1 MATSVVGRFMA
12 GPFACTVLAKT
23 RISRTGIVVI
33 NVLFFTVNTS
43 PESCLSL

>member
-1 MATSVVGRFMA
+1 MVTSVVGRFIA

-23 RISRTGIVVI
+23 RMSRIGIVVT
-33 NVLFFTVNTS
+33 NVLFFTIDTS